1 MSFIAFIEDDPSIRS
16 TVQIGLKMKGL
27 RLECFSS
34 AEEFLAVPDRISSY
48 DLIMLDLG
56 LPGLN
61 GFNLCEQ
68 IRQKDFFKPIIVI
81 TAMTEED
88 IAVSTF
94 IKGAD
99 DFVRKPFGLEEL
111 YARIQR
117 LLGRAVAQK
126 KIIRF
131 EGLSLDR
138 SKRMIQ
144 YKEEVLELAKKE
156 FMILALL
163 IENAGELISR
173 DHFLNSIDEEVK
185 MNDRTLDSHMSHL
198 RKKLKLIGADN
209 ISITSIY
216 GLGYK
221 IEKSS

>member
-1 MSFIAFIEDDPSIRS
+1 MSYIAFIEDDPSIRS
-16 TVQIGLKMKGL
+16 SVQIGLKMKNL
-27 RLECFSS
+27 RLKCFSS
-34 AEEFLAVPDRISSY
+34 AEEFFLDPDGFSRY

-56 LPGLN
+56 LPGFSGLN
-61 GFNLCEQ
+61 VLEK
-68 IRQKDFFKPIIVI
+68 IRQKDSYKPIIVI

-94 IKGAD
+94 TKGAD

-117 LLGRAVAQK
+117 LLGRAIAQK

-138 SKRMIQ
+138 SKRLIE

-173 DHFLNSIDEEVK
+173 GHILNSIDEEVK

-209 ISITSIY
+209 IFITSIY
-216 GLGYK
+216 GHGYK

>member
-1 MSFIAFIEDDPSIRS
+1 MSYIAFIEDDPSIRS
-16 TVQIGLKMKGL
+16 SVQIGLKMKNL
-27 RLECFSS
+27 RLKCFSS
-34 AEEFLAVPDRISSY
+34 AEEFFLDPDGFSRY

-56 LPGLN
+56 LPGFSGLN
-61 GFNLCEQ
+61 VLEK
-68 IRQKDFFKPIIVI
+68 IRQKDSYKPIIVI

-94 IKGAD
+94 TKGAD

-117 LLGRAVAQK
+117 LLGRAIAQK

-138 SKRMIQ
+138 SKRLIE

-173 DHFLNSIDEEVK
+173 GHILNSIDEEVK

-216 GLGYK
+216 GHGYK